1 MPQSR
6 PPRWFTIPVRVVLVT
21 LICTLIAFAVSLL
34 FGIVGTL
41 IVAALR
47 RVHPDMRVAYRLIA
61 IPIALVAG
69 CVIFVLSVT
78 IEVRHYRQ
86 LKTLAGIER
95 VS

>member
-1 MPQSR
+1 MAQAR

-21 LICTLIAFAVSLL
+21 FICTLIAFAVSLL

>member
-1 MPQSR
+1 MPQAR

-21 LICTLIAFAVSLL
+21 FICTLIAFAVSLL

>member
-21 LICTLIAFAVSLL
+21 FICTLIAFAVSLL